1 MTLPFQMSELS
12 NVTLPPEILS
22 EEPSLIVVI
31 TVFSMVTLLPTVRMP
46 VFAPVPEPPIFKFP
60 PVISKLPFSEISSV
74 VSQLR
79 TPPLIVDSPP
89 KKDPVT
95 VISALGSVCS
105 KVPENPEL
113 SPLKEEVPVFVML
126 PVPLISLSKVFEL
139 FSVEAVTID
148 PAL

>member
-79 TPPLIVDSPP
+79 IPPLMADLPP
-89 KKDPVT
+89 KNVPVT
-95 VISALGSVCS
+95 VVSALGVEASCVY
-105 KVPENPEL
+105 VPVKPEL
-113 SPLKEEVPVFVML
+113 SPPKEVVPSLIIL
-126 PVPLISLSKVFEL
+126 PVPSMFPSTVLVPL
-139 FSVEAVTID
+139 
-148 PAL
+148 